1 MRFSKHPSD
10 VSCLCYTLHCVL
22 CIYCECCVYIM
33 LCVLLLCMLCI
44 HYVSLQGIRY
54 LIEQNLLNHTAEDIA
69 VFLYEGTELLNKVAI
84 GEYLGS
90 G

>member
-1 MRFSKHPSD
+1 M
-10 VSCLCYTLHCVL
+10 CV
-22 CIYCECCVYIM
+22 E
-33 LCVLLLCMLCI
+33 
-44 HYVSLQGIRY
+44 HYLQGIRY

-69 VFLYEGTELLNKVAI
+69 VFLYEGSDILNKVAI

>member
-10 VSCLCYTLHCVL
+10 VSCQCYTLYV
-22 CIYCECCVYIM
+22 VYI
-33 LCVLLLCMLCI
+33 C
-44 HYVSLQGIRY
+44 YLQGIRY

-69 VFLYEGTELLNKVAI
+69 VFLYEGSELLNKVAI
-84 GEYLGS
+84 GEYLGA

>member
-1 MRFSKHPSD
+1 
-10 VSCLCYTLHCVL
+10 
-22 CIYCECCVYIM
+22 M

-44 HYVSLQGIRY
+44 HYVCCVYIVSLQGIRY

>member
-1 MRFSKHPSD
+1 
-10 VSCLCYTLHCVL
+10 
-22 CIYCECCVYIM
+22 M
-33 LCVLLLCMLCI
+33 LCVCVVHYVMLGVL
-44 HYVSLQGIRY
+44 YVSLQGIRY

>member
-1 MRFSKHPSD
+1 M
-10 VSCLCYTLHCVL
+10 LCVL
-22 CIYCECCVYIM
+22 FIM
-33 LCVLLLCMLCI
+33 LCVCVVHYVMLGVL
-44 HYVSLQGIRY
+44 YVSLQGIRY